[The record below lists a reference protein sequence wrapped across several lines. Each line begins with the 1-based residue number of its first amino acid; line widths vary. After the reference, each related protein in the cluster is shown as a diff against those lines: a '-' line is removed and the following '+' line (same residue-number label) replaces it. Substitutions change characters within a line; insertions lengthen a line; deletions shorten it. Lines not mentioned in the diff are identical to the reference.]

1 MSPPRSTE
9 EPSLMPRDLFG
20 LEGKNALIS
29 AGTRPR
35 LVFGILLR
43 KRRWNPYMFPGKE
56 LRAMIFRRQQ

>member
-9 EPSLMPRDLFG
+9 EPSLMPRDLLG

-35 LVFGILLR
+35 LVSGILLR
-43 KRRWNPYMFPGKE
+43 KRR
-56 LRAMIFRRQQ
+56 